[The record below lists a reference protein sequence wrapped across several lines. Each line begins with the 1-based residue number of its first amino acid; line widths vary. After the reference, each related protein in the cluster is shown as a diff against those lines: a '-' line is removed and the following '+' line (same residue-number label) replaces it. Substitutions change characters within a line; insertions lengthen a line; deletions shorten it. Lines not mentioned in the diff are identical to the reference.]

1 MSAQFTANFVQLA
14 PHYAASTEHPH
25 LSVVQIFK
33 ELPNNFFFRISSSAE
48 AELCSNH
55 STSSTPSSS
64 FPTPSGAAQ
73 NAFAFKR
80 GANYRHHKK
89 PVNTQALLYFQTR
102 KTTLAYL
109 NNNDFGAP

>member
-1 MSAQFTANFVQLA
+1 MSAQFNANFVQLA

-48 AELCSNH
+48 AELCTNH
-55 STSSTPSSS
+55 PTSSTPSSS

-89 PVNTQALLYFQTR
+89 PVNTIFLSFDFFAARSHQA
-102 KTTLAYL
+102 
-109 NNNDFGAP
+109 

>member
-1 MSAQFTANFVQLA
+1 
-14 PHYAASTEHPH
+14 
-25 LSVVQIFK
+25 
-33 ELPNNFFFRISSSAE
+33 
-48 AELCSNH
+48 

-89 PVNTQALLYFQTR
+89 PVNTQPLLYFQTR